1 MTNINRVHE
10 FDLALCR
17 HLRDN
22 IQAACRAGSI
32 LMHCREAFNDEM
44 LARLDLLG
52 DDRQEDSAVP
62 FTLTTE
68 EITEVTTDAACVAE
82 RARWGAYPQLYRR
95 AVFCVPAIRNGLTRR
110 DAEEWS
116 AAVHRYATRLCAR
129 ELSFGSG
136 CEALAAWISTARR
149 YQLAM
154 SGNYVSSVK
163 DMSSAMLGREP
174 KVVHERADSFSPPQL
189 AEKLRVSPN
198 KIHAWIKSGELRATN
213 VSGKPGGRHRY
224 RISLESLQAFE
235 RRRTVGVTPAI
246 ANRRRR
252 KSAGDYTEFFKPET
266 ASLNVA
272 PSSAS
277 ARV

>member
-1 MTNINRVHE
+1 MTNIFRLRE

-22 IQAACRAGSI
+22 IQNACASGIVR
-32 LMHCREAFNDEM
+32 LHCYEALDDEM
-44 LARLDLLG
+44 FVRLGLHGNDADDDLT
-52 DDRQEDSAVP
+52 VP
-62 FTLTTE
+62 FTLTTD
-68 EITEVTTDAACVAE
+68 EIRELTTEVAIIAQ
-82 RARWGAYPQLYRR
+82 RARWCSYPQLYRR
-95 AVFCVPAIRNGLTRR
+95 AIFCVSEIRTGLTRR

-116 AAVHRYATRLCAR
+116 AASHRYQSRLCAR
-129 ELSFGSG
+129 VLSFGTG
-136 CEALAAWISTARR
+136 CETLAAWISTVRR

-154 SGNYVSSVK
+154 LDGDAAEEAPPSLAQK
-163 DMSSAMLGREP
+163 TAAEATP
-174 KVVHERADSFSPPQL
+174 ADSFSPPQL

-213 VSGKPGGRHRY
+213 VSNKPGGRHRY

-235 RRRTVGVTPAI
+235 RRRTVGVTPAV

-252 KSAGDYTEFFKPET
+252 KSAGGYTEFFKPET
-266 ASLNVA
+266 TSLCVA

-277 ARV
+277 AQV